1 MAYLFYSTLT
11 AISPAIFVLLLGYS
25 AGRAKRFNADQ
36 VKGINELVLNFAL
49 PAALFVGIV
58 GTSSSRI
65 EHDLYF
71 FLAIWVVLF
80 VFYGRSLAIGRFL
93 LRLNSSSAA
102 LFALA
107 AAFPAPFF
115 GPSILGGLFGK
126 ASSAI
131 AITAVAYA
139 HLVVRTVVILESAR
153 IRASISGTSSSEGR
167 KVIIQSLIKAG
178 KAPYVWA
185 PAVALV
191 IVLLGI
197 PVPSLIN
204 SMLSLIGQGSA
215 GVALFVGGLMLAAH
229 KVKVD
234 KVVSIN
240 TLLKSFVEPLL
251 MLAFVLMFGL
261 TKKEGLLLHNHLDH

>member
-1 MAYLFYSTLT
+1 LAYLFYSTLT
-11 AISPAIFVLLLGYS
+11 AIIPAIFVLLLGYS

-80 VFYGRSLAIGRFL
+80 VFYGLSLAIGRFL
-93 LRLNSSSAA
+93 LHLNSSSAA

-107 AAFPAPFF
+107 AAVPAAPFF

-139 HLVVRTVVILESAR
+139 HLVVRTVVILESVR
-153 IRASISGTSSSEGR
+153 IRASISGTSSTKPEGR
-167 KVIIQSLIKAG
+167 KVIIQSLINAG
-178 KAPYVWA
+178 KA
-185 PAVALV
+185 
-191 IVLLGI
+191 
-197 PVPSLIN
+197 
-204 SMLSLIGQGSA
+204 
-215 GVALFVGGLMLAAH
+215 VG
-229 KVKVD
+229 
-234 KVVSIN
+234 
-240 TLLKSFVEPLL
+240 TTSF
-251 MLAFVLMFGL
+251 M
-261 TKKEGLLLHNHLDH
+261 